1 VPYRDLEPI
10 SKQLTI
16 VVGLTV
22 VGFMAFGLALSFYR
36 NVLFQ
41 ETLLS
46 IEGQN
51 KNLRD
56 QVRESQNELDYYRSA
71 QYKDKFAKENIG
83 RLNPGER
90 VLLITQL
97 TPPPGSVTAVT
108 QEITEDQEAAFE
120 EELRQIPVYLHWR
133 LFLFERD
140 KIEELK
146 RSIEE

>member
-1 VPYRDLEPI
+1 MPYRDLEPI

-46 IEGQN
+46 IETQN
-51 KNLRD
+51 RHL
-56 QVRESQNELDYYRSA
+56 QEEVRGSQSELDYFRSA
-71 QYKDKFAKENIG
+71 QYKDKYAKENMG
-83 RLNPGER
+83 RLNPGEK
-90 VLLITQL
+90 VLIITQI
-97 TPPPGSVTAVT
+97 TPPAGSASAIT
-108 QEITEDQEAAFE
+108 QEITEDQQAAFE
-120 EELRQIPVYLHWR
+120 EELRQIPVYLHWE
-133 LFLFERD
+133 LFLFERQ

-146 RSIEE
+146 RNAE